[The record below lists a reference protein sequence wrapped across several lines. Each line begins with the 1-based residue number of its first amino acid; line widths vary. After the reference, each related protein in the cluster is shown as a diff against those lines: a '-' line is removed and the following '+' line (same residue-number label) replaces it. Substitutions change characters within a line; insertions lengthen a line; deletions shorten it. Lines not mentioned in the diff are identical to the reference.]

1 MAGAFITF
9 EGIDGAGKS
18 TQARRLA
25 QRLRVRGH
33 DVVLT
38 REPGGSP
45 FAERIR
51 NALIGDAGK
60 GLSGAEQALLFAAAR
75 ADHVAT
81 VIAPALKEGRIV
93 ICDRFADSTRAYQGT
108 AGAPETLLKALETV
122 AMGHTVPDLTF
133 ILDLPAEEGV
143 KRAEQRQT
151 LDRFERDALA
161 TLEARRAAYLR
172 LAALN
177 PRRCLV
183 IDGTRPPDDIA
194 ARILEL
200 VDERLPKTVAA

>member
-9 EGIDGAGKS
+9 EGTDGAGKS

-51 NALIGDAGK
+51 TALLGEAGK
-60 GLSGAEQALLFAAAR
+60 ELTPSEQALLFAAAR
-75 ADHVAT
+75 ADHVES
-81 VIAPALKEGRIV
+81 VIAPALAAGSIV
-93 ICDRFADSTRAYQGT
+93 ICDRFTDSTRAYQGS
-108 AGAPETLLKALETV
+108 AGAPDALLKSLETV
-122 AMGHTVPDLTF
+122 AVGKTTPDLTV
-133 ILDLPAEEGV
+133 ILDLPPEEGL
-143 KRAEQRQT
+143 KRAAARQS
-151 LDRFERDALA
+151 LDRFERDAVA

-172 LAALN
+172 IAALH

-183 IDGTRPPDDIA
+183 VDGTRSPDEIA

-200 VDERLPKTVAA
+200 VDQRLPQVAA